1 MSCFTSGASLSW
13 PSTLPTAF
21 KGHQSARQA
30 PPAALGQGPL
40 PPLALPPPSALPA
53 LPRRAAL
60 GLAASALLAALQ
72 PCPGLSAAAELPA
85 VKIRPELAPDQSRY
99 DASDPRLREAAQL
112 LQQALAAGDVREEE
126 ALWTRIINEY
136 GSLDADWVP
145 DLVGRV

>member
-1 MSCFTSGASLSW
+1 
-13 PSTLPTAF
+13 
-21 KGHQSARQA
+21 
-30 PPAALGQGPL
+30 
-40 PPLALPPPSALPA
+40 
-53 LPRRAAL
+53 
-60 GLAASALLAALQ
+60 
-72 PCPGLSAAAELPA
+72 